1 MKTKTKIMTKLVSL
15 VLSMVMLFYAVP
27 EIVYAESADAI
38 SSLFDGTSQSESGE
52 NTDSPF
58 SSSGAVPIYEVE
70 ELREENVKHFR
81 LSDGSY
87 IAAQYTDAVHY
98 LDADGNYVDIDNS
111 LRESSG
117 GIYTNASS
125 RVKFEKKVTGNGAL
139 FTLKDGNTKLTFSLN
154 GALRGTAGYVING
167 EESEGLTELQRM
179 MELEK
184 LSSRIIYADV
194 LDGVDVEY
202 VLESQNV
209 KENIIVKFY
218 IHLEKKNTMI

>member
-98 LDADGNYVDIDNS
+98 LDADGSYVDIDNS

-117 GIYTNASS
+117 GIYTNVPVVTDGKMITARAAGASEEFS
-125 RVKFEKKVTGNGAL
+125 FELIRV
-139 FTLKDGNTKLTFSLN
+139 LKGDD
-154 GALRGTAGYVING
+154 AA
-167 EESEGLTELQRM
+167 E
-179 MELEK
+179 
-184 LSSRIIYADV
+184 
-194 LDGVDVEY
+194 
-202 VLESQNV
+202 NV
-209 KENIIVKFY
+209 RKSICAR
-218 IHLEKKNTMI
+218 